1 MSEATNVAAPKRRQA
16 LRNLMKSGAV
26 SLAFAATM
34 AEEDTALGSLSV
46 MSLMRLN
53 TDVTVAHARYALTV
67 AGLSTKTSLRD
78 INAETADV
86 LVAASAEAQVE
97 GNPTLHYPF
106 WSEPDEPSL
115 T

>member
-1 MSEATNVAAPKRRQA
+1 MSEPANITALERRQE
-16 LRNLMKSGAV
+16 LRKLMKSGAI

-67 AGLSTKTSLRD
+67 AGMSTKTSLRD
-78 INAETADV
+78 INAEIADV

-106 WSEPDEPSL
+106 WSEPDEPPL